1 LIELIA
7 YGSLSMVP
15 LGRSSSHTSLPDLA
29 SEGEANK
36 PSASAS
42 NVPNGGDAEASD
54 EDSLDDL
61 DLMICHEDFPNLLT
75 LVAEVKCVKVQQQ
88 NCGYAA
94 DYYQRIRP
102 EKARSALS
110 SEEVLGAIERMQEQI
125 SVKNVIIRRGSYPL
139 TDAMMDD
146 NFTILRRELNLC
158 RASLAAGRQANG
170 PRCGSIGPHISPHQA
185 KTVMSPGEN
194 STSSN
199 EACIAVKY
207 SKWQSDILMNWVVE
221 NKANPFPDPQEIQS
235 LASQTGLS
243 HSQVVNWTTNV
254 RKRNRKATL
263 GGKKPHHFIDFMFLA
278 QDRDEKRCSKKC
290 KTDKVDLSRS
300 TATTPPRRRQQ
311 RLTTSLSVPRQMI
324 TTPSSYST
332 PTHHH
337 HHFAYPNHAAGYHP
351 HCYSHYSLPHGPS
364 SNYNGYYAYTT
375 PSPPPPPV
383 RYSPVVHEGRRLTR
397 EKKTPDGTNWR
408 GKLNSVSTSFE
419 DATLE
424 PVPRSEAVDES
435 ALHDF
440 ANFWGPGQADRDNPP
455 STESQNLMKESILPL
470 ELDDETRD
478 ETNANQAESIG
489 EEEES
494 MMFEHLERAT
504 VDPPNLN
511 RESSFLMEWEEFDI
525 DYLQTVGQIVGKRV
539 AL

>member
-1 LIELIA
+1 
-7 YGSLSMVP
+7 MVQP
-15 LGRSSSHTSLPDLA
+15 GRSSSHTSLPDLA

-36 PSASAS
+36 PSSPS
-42 NVPNGGDAEASD
+42 NFLNGGDALTKD
-54 EDSLDDL
+54 EDILDDL
-61 DLMICHEDFPNLLT
+61 DLMICHEEFPNLLT
-75 LVAEVKCVKVQQQ
+75 LVAEVKGVKAQQQ
-88 NCGYAA
+88 KCGYAA

-158 RASLAAGRQANG
+158 RASLAAGTQASV
-170 PRCGSIGPHISPHQA
+170 PRYGSIGGHISPQQT

-235 LASQTGLS
+235 LANQTGLS

-278 QDRDEKRCSKKC
+278 QDRDEKRGPKRSK
-290 KTDKVDLSRS
+290 TNKVDLSGS
-300 TATTPPRRRQQ
+300 TVTTPPRRRQQ
-311 RLTTSLSVPRQMI
+311 RLTTSPSVPRQMI
-324 TTPSSYST
+324 TTPASYST

-337 HHFAYPNHAAGYHP
+337 HLAYPHHAAGYHP
-351 HCYSHYSLPHGPS
+351 HYYSPYSPTHGPP
-364 SNYNGYYAYTT
+364 SNYNGYYAYTA

-383 RYSPVVHEGRRLTR
+383 RYSPVMHEGRRLTR
-397 EKKTPDGTNWR
+397 KKKTRDGTNWR

-424 PVPRSEAVDES
+424 PVPRSDAIDEG

-440 ANFWGPGQADRDNPP
+440 ANFWGPGQADRDNLP
-455 STESQNLMKESILPL
+455 STESQNLMKESLLPL

-478 ETNANQAESIG
+478 ETNAYQAESIG
-489 EEEES
+489 EEEDS

-504 VDPPNLN
+504 VDPPNLK
-511 RESSFLMEWEEFDI
+511 RESSFLMEWEDLDV